1 MELPDRELRQQDQ
14 NRPCCVVLCSDL
26 PRILES
32 KSMRVFGLKQDK
44 TRQDKEMEGGSR
56 RDDASLSRYVL
67 DFENCLQTV
76 WQSLDCRLAS
86 SALVDVAALM
96 ISTHSMLAPIC
107 LIDWSLSSLSLFLF
121 LWTDTSDIRQIALW
135 RGIASGDDTLRLCQ
149 SVSSQFL
156 SDGGLYYGIASVG
169 RHSGRA
175 KHTVR
180 AQNK

>member
-1 MELPDRELRQQDQ
+1 M
-14 NRPCCVVLCSDL
+14 
-26 PRILES
+26 
-32 KSMRVFGLKQDK
+32 K
-44 TRQDKEMEGGSR
+44 GGSSK
-56 RDDASLSRYVL
+56 DDASLSRYVL

-86 SALVDVAALM
+86 SAPVDVAALM
-96 ISTHSMLAPIC
+96 ISTHSMQAPIC
-107 LIDWSLSSLSLFLF
+107 LIDWSLFSLLSLFLPLCLSPSPCIFLF

-149 SVSSQFL
+149 SVSAQFL
-156 SDGGLYYGIASVG
+156 SDGGLYYGIAASVG